1 MLKKIADGRT
11 DLVMD
16 YVAEGHPATA
26 TDQHGTKLIQW
37 CAYHGDVT
45 AIRFLL
51 QNGES
56 LASLGTNYDLN
67 GAAFHGHWQL
77 CQFLIDNGAD
87 VNHRIPD
94 TAETALHA
102 ALCKANRPI
111 YDHVVE
117 VLVAGGADPNLPTL
131 PNADTGSFM
140 RDCRTKAETP
150 LHRAAAFGTER
161 AIGILLNAGADR
173 NAKDMNGDSPLS
185 WASWHLRPATIL
197 RTLCYENFSIHHDN
211 ASTYDHGAGWSQIDQ
226 PMLGRPHVT

>member
-1 MLKKIADGRT
+1 MLNKIADGRT

-16 YVAEGHPATA
+16 YIAEGNPVTA
-26 TDQHGTKLIQW
+26 TDRHGTRLIQW

-51 QNGES
+51 QHGETLES
-56 LASLGTNYDLN
+56 LGSNYDLH

-77 CQFLIDNGAD
+77 CQFLVDSGAD
-87 VNHRIPD
+87 VNHRLAE
-94 TAETALHA
+94 TAETPLHA
-102 ALCKANRPI
+102 ALCKANRPN

-117 VLVAGGADPNLPTL
+117 VLVAAGADPKSQTL
-131 PNADTGSFM
+131 PNADTGSFI

-173 NAKDMNGDSPLS
+173 SAKDMNGDSPLS
-185 WASWHLRPATIL
+185 WASWHLRPAAVL
-197 RTLCYENFSIHHDN
+197 KALCYDGFSIHQDN
-211 ASTYDHGAGWSQIDQ
+211 ESSYDHGSGWGQTDQ
-226 PMLGRPHVT
+226 PMLGRPHIN